1 MTETAAP
8 RLFTRRHRYPDEDFG
23 YPDSEEEN
31 SALWPPSI
39 RPPYCLSD
47 RGVDNQPQ
55 MNGPS
60 SVYDGPQALSAA
72 GSIERIYTR
81 RHRYRSIDEMEDAE
95 EGCSGCSQSTS
106 RQGPLGRPFAY
117 CKATNAGA
125 AVRERVRPFA
135 TLADPHNDTRAVKVN
150 VSAAVC
156 LTATALAVHANNEH
170 SLAAAPGPAARMP
183 HA

>member
-1 MTETAAP
+1 MAETAAP
-8 RLFTRRHRYPDEDFG
+8 RLFTRRHRYPDEGFG
-23 YPDSEEEN
+23 DSDSEEEN
-31 SALWPPSI
+31 SVL

-47 RGVDNQPQ
+47 RGVDHQRR
-55 MNGPS
+55 MDGPS
-60 SVYDGPQALSAA
+60 SVYDGLPALSAA
-72 GSIERIYTR
+72 GSMELIYTR

-117 CKATNAGA
+117 CNATNAGA

-135 TLADPHNDTRAVKVN
+135 TLADPHNDTRAVKVK

-170 SLAAAPGPAARMP
+170 SLSAAPGPAARMP